1 MPRPSRRE
9 HLVDIAITLFGEH
22 GFHATGI
29 DMLLQEAGVS
39 KKTMYRYF
47 RTKDELI
54 YAALKK
60 KDGIFRNNFMKA
72 VEAAGKTPKE
82 KLMAIFDVAEQW
94 FREDSFFGCMF
105 VSAIAEYSSDESPI
119 RDICKQFKK
128 QMWEY
133 IYDLAK
139 QTDAPEPKELADELA
154 LLLDGATSIAQV
166 SQKPQAA
173 GTAKKIAKL
182 LISSIP
188 EKAPHSHSF
197 G

>member
-1 MPRPSRRE
+1 M
-9 HLVDIAITLFGEH
+9 DIAIELFGEH

-47 RTKDELI
+47 RSKEELI

-60 KDGIFRNNFMKA
+60 KDGIFRNDFMKA
-72 VEAAGKTPKE
+72 VEAAGDTPKE
-82 KLMAIFDVAEQW
+82 KLMAIFDVAEEW
-94 FREDSFFGCMF
+94 FREDTFFGCMF
-105 VSAIAEYSSDESPI
+105 VSAIAEYSSNDSPI

-139 QTDAPEPKELADELA
+139 QAGAIHAKELADELA

-173 GTAKKIAKL
+173 VTAKKVAKM
-182 LISSIP
+182 LIEIT
-188 EKAPHSHSF
+188 
-197 G
+197 

>member
-1 MPRPSRRE
+1 LPRPSRRE
-9 HLVDIAITLFGEH
+9 HLIDIAIELFSEH

-29 DMLLQEAGVS
+29 DLLLQEAGVS

-47 RTKDELI
+47 RSKEELI

-72 VEAAGKTPKE
+72 VEAAGDTPKE
-82 KLMAIFDVAEQW
+82 RLMAIFDVAEKW
-94 FREDSFFGCMF
+94 FREDTFFGCMF

-133 IYDLAK
+133 IFTLAK
-139 QTDAPEPKELADELA
+139 QSGAEHPQGLADELT
-154 LLLDGATSIAQV
+154 LLLDGATSVAQV

-173 GTAKKIAKL
+173 GTAKKIAQM
-182 LISSIP
+182 LIDSIP
-188 EKAPHSHSF
+188 EKALH
-197 G
+197 